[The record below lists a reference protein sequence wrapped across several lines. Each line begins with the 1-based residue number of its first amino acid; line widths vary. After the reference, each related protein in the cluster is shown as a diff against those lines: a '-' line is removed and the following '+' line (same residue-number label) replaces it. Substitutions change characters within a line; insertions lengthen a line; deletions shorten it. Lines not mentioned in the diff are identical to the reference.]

1 MNSTI
6 HLRENAN
13 PLQCLPEIRNRKKK
27 KKHILTDPI
36 CTIINPVSETGKVQN
51 HISHEQMQ
59 NTQQNISK

>member
-1 MNSTI
+1 MPIPYNVSQKLET
-6 HLRENAN
+6 E
-13 PLQCLPEIRNRKKK
+13 K

>member
-1 MNSTI
+1 MLIPYNVSQKLET
-6 HLRENAN
+6 E
-13 PLQCLPEIRNRKKK
+13 K